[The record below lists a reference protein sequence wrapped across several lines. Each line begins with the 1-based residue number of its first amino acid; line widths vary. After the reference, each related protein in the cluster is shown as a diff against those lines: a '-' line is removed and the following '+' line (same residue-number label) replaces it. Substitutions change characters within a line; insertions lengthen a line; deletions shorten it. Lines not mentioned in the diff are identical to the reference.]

1 MFRKMPVCVMGGFIF
16 SVMIEVVQYITQRG
30 YSQLDD
36 VVTNTAGALAGWIV
50 WTLIA
55 GIIYMIKRVIRI
67 LMGNMYSVHSHR
79 NFRRY

>member
-1 MFRKMPVCVMGGFIF
+1 MRYGRIIF

-36 VVTNTAGALAGWIV
+36 VVTNTAGTLAGWIV
-50 WTLIA
+50 WALIA

>member
-1 MFRKMPVCVMGGFIF
+1 MVFKNLL
-16 SVMIEVVQYITQRG
+16 QNITQRG

-50 WTLIA
+50 WALIA

-67 LMGNMYSVHSHR
+67 
-79 NFRRY
+79 